1 MEKERITWYDVLG
14 VLPGAEP
21 RKIKREYR
29 AKSALLRPDMLAG
42 APPDVLTAVTR
53 AQDLL
58 DGAWEVLDDPVSRR
72 RYDEAAGFR
81 RSDRGLGQPGTGIE
95 SAGMTPADPGF
106 VGELPGVAEAGA
118 VGGLLAALTGGRVR
132 KPRPARPVAVGRA
145 SGCPSQVS
153 RAVSTSRVTAS
164 WLTTTTMPPL

>member
-81 RSDRGLGQPGTGIE
+81 RSDGGLGQPGTGIE

-106 VGELPGVAEAGA
+106 VGGNC
-118 VGGLLAALTGGRVR
+118 
-132 KPRPARPVAVGRA
+132 RA
-145 SGCPSQVS
+145 
-153 RAVSTSRVTAS
+153 
-164 WLTTTTMPPL
+164 